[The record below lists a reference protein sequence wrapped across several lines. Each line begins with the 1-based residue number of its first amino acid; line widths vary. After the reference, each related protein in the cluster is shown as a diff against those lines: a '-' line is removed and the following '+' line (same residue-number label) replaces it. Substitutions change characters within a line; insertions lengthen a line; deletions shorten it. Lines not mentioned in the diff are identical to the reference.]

1 MCYELLGR
9 SRRSDGRGPVHRDA
23 RAGVDIHGEPR
34 NSTPHLIH
42 RACRSTLQRRAWRRD
57 AGRDA
62 SRAAARRECA
72 VSPCRRCTHLTFFL
86 SPITRCNTLRGDEA
100 PAVRPAT
107 TVPRPGS
114 SCSSCALFRIEDVAR
129 ARPRE
134 PRVACL
140 ELCPPRAAPQRRRR
154 PLPHRT
160 GETDYGNRAA
170 LRSKRK
176 PVCET

>member
-23 RAGVDIHGEPR
+23 RAGVEIHGEPR

-72 VSPCRRCTHLTFFL
+72 VSPCRRCTHINIFFITDHALQHTARRRSTCRTPCDHGTAAGLFLFLLCIVSYRRRRSRPSPRTARGVSRAL
-86 SPITRCNTLRGDEA
+86 SAAGRA
-100 PAVRPAT
+100 PAAAASSPA
-107 TVPRPGS
+107 PHRRNRLWKP
-114 SCSSCALFRIEDVAR
+114 SCSSV
-129 ARPRE
+129 
-134 PRVACL
+134 
-140 ELCPPRAAPQRRRR
+140 
-154 PLPHRT
+154 
-160 GETDYGNRAA
+160 
-170 LRSKRK
+170 
-176 PVCET
+176 